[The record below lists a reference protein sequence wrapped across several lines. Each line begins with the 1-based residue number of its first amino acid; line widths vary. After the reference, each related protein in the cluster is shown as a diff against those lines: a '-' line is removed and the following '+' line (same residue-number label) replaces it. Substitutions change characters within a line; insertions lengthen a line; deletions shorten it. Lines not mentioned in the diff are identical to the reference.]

1 MAVPS
6 TAVTR
11 RTHEVEER
19 GIAGERARDAARG
32 GAEHQPVHACHHV
45 HVQTGPVEEPG
56 IQVPLVEA
64 HGPLDDPRLVGMIE
78 IRQTVRDAPGA
89 ERQPDGKNEEEPE
102 PNSPLAPVL
111 GRAASGRG
119 VATPGHIP
127 RWKLWFPKGSPHASP
142 LTSVAPG
149 QRMRASP
156 RAASSSSSL
165 ASGGPVCEPQ
175 GRQDDVPAALDVQYA
190 TRALYNG
197 QFRHP
202 GRARPAR
209 CRMMRFWD
217 RDGRP
222 LLAPLGFG
230 DQSRRCRM
238 ETSSVRVW

>member
-1 MAVPS
+1 M
-6 TAVTR
+6 
-11 RTHEVEER
+11 
-19 GIAGERARDAARG
+19 
-32 GAEHQPVHACHHV
+32 
-45 HVQTGPVEEPG
+45 
-56 IQVPLVEA
+56 EA

-89 ERQPDGKNEEEPE
+89 EREPDGKNEEEPE
-102 PNSPLAPVL
+102 PNSPVAPVL

-209 CRMMRFWD
+209 CRTMRFWTATAVASGPAGIRRSVQALPD
-217 RDGRP
+217 RDVVGPR
-222 LLAPLGFG
+222 LVAEHQLAEKADGEELNA
-230 DQSRRCRM
+230 DEHAEHAEC
-238 ETSSVRVW
+238 E